1 MNKDTSI
8 TLQYSVEKE
17 DYIKL
22 FSHSPVIR
30 KLKWF
35 VTFATLFTGV
45 LIYVTMQLTDVLY
58 YGNKLRIFNEK
69 LIIFSLIVFII
80 FCIYTF
86 RKTRRKILNQAN
98 ENYKDIYEGRSFTIE
113 YEIEAA
119 EFLVGNRRKR
129 VPVDSQLE
137 IYKTKKSNFFYW
149 RKSLEGKIFLVP
161 AYGSNEYMNK
171 LDKLFEYIYKE
182 GKVKTRELDK

>member
-22 FSHSPVIR
+22 FSHSPVTR

-35 VTFATLFTGV
+35 VTFANVVNGILVYVAMQFVEVLF
-45 LIYVTMQLTDVLY
+45 L
-58 YGNKLRIFNEK
+58 GNEFKIFNGE
-69 LIIFSLIVFII
+69 LMTYSLILFII
-80 FCIYTF
+80 FCIYTY
-86 RKTRRKILNQAN
+86 RKLRTKTLNRAN

-113 YEIEAA
+113 YDIEAA

-129 VPVDSQLE
+129 VPVDNQLE
-137 IYKTKKSNFFYW
+137 IYKTKKSYFFYW
-149 RKSLEGKIFLVP
+149 RNSLEGKIFLVP

-171 LDKLFEYIYKE
+171 LDKVFEYIYKE